1 MRKVIFFV
9 TFAVLCF
16 SVVVGFGNTTS
27 YAASDNEYEKIT
39 LKLSTSASDLGV
51 DALAAKRFGELL
63 DEASGGKIKV
73 RVFPNAQLAG
83 GSMPK
88 NVALL
93 AQGGLY
99 EMAILSASVLGNLD
113 EKFLIVGVPF
123 TFANYADVNKRTD
136 ETGGKWLAEMLEPK
150 GIVYLSGM
158 HNGLK
163 QLTNAKHEIRTPADL
178 QGMKIRIP
186 GGEVG
191 IKTFKAFDADPV
203 AMSWTELFT
212 ALQQGTVDGQENSYQ
227 TIDAGKLYEVQ
238 KFLTEWNYCYDG
250 YYFLMNKKAWD
261 KLNDATK
268 ELIKEKA
275 VEAALWGRKYL
286 EDGEGQLKKKFK
298 ENGVTITELSKEQL
312 QAFRD
317 VIKPVQEYFIDKFGA
332 EAAAAWGLEK

>member
-1 MRKVIFFV
+1 MRKTLVF
-9 TFAVLCF
+9 TLCAVLF
-16 SVVVGFGNTTS
+16 LVVAFEKKVAF
-27 YAASDNEYEKIT
+27 AAATDEYQKLT

-51 DALAAKRFGELL
+51 DALAAKMFGELL
-63 DEASGGKIKV
+63 DKASDGKIKV

-88 NVALL
+88 NIALL
-93 AQGGLY
+93 AQGGQF
-99 EMAILSASVLGNLD
+99 EMAVLSASVLGNLD
-113 EKFLIVGVPF
+113 EKFLTVGVPF
-123 TFANYADVNKRTD
+123 TFANYEEVNKRLD
-136 ETGGKWLAEMLEPK
+136 GTGGKWLTEMLEPR
-150 GIVYLSGM
+150 GIVYLSAL

-163 QLTNAKHEIRTPADL
+163 QLTNGKREIRTPNDL
-178 QGMKIRIP
+178 QGLKIRIP

-191 IKTFKAFDADPV
+191 IRTFKAFGADPV

-238 KFLTEWNYCYDG
+238 KFLTQWNYCYDG
-250 YYFLMNKKAWD
+250 YFFLMNKKDWD
-261 KLNDATK
+261 KLNEPTK

-286 EDGEGQLKKKFK
+286 EDGELALKKKFI
-298 ENGVTITELSKEQL
+298 ENGVTITELSNEEF
-312 QAFRD
+312 QAFRTF
-317 VIKPVQEYFIDKFGA
+317 IKPIQEYFIDKFGI